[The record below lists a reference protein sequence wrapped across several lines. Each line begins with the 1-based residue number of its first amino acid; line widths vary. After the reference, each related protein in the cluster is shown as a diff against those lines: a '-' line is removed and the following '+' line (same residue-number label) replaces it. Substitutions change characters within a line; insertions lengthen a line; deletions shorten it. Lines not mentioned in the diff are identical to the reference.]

1 MGTRMTVAATPL
13 HPLFAAE
20 LAGIDMRRPLEGATL
35 DAVVAAMDRYA
46 VCVVRNERPLSDAE
60 HIAFSRALGPMQR
73 TGALKVEGR
82 DRARIP
88 HPEIID
94 QSNLDAD
101 GYVFREGD
109 RQLLFK
115 RANRL
120 WHTDLSFHPVR
131 ATYSLLAAHDL
142 PPGGGP
148 DTEFADLR
156 AAYDALPAAMKAR
169 IEPMVAWHSYWHSR
183 VLGGGPEA
191 TAEEAASRPPAA
203 HRLVQTHP
211 GSGRKTL
218 YLASHAFRIDG
229 MDDDEARAL
238 LRELSEFATERRF
251 VYAHKWRLGDVVIW
265 DNRCTMHRAMP
276 FDDLIERR
284 DVRRTTCREA
294 AVA

>member
-1 MGTRMTVAATPL
+1 MTLSATPL

-20 LAGIDMRRPLEGATL
+20 LSGIDMRRPLEGAAL
-35 DAVVAAMDRYA
+35 DGVIAAMDRYA
-46 VCVVRNERPLSDAE
+46 VCVIRNERPLSDEE
-60 HIAFSRALGPMQR
+60 HIRFSLALGPIERSGSMKI
-73 TGALKVEGR
+73 AGR
-82 DRARIP
+82 DRSRIA

-94 QSNLDAD
+94 QSNLDPD
-101 GYVFREGD
+101 GAVFREGD

-131 ATYSLLAAHDL
+131 ATYSLLSAHDL

-156 AAYDALPAAMKAR
+156 AAYDALPDAMKAR
-169 IEPMVAWHSYWHSR
+169 IEPLVAWHSYWHSR
-183 VLGGGPEA
+183 VVGGGPEA
-191 TAEEAASRPPAA
+191 TKEERESRPPAA
-203 HRLVQTHP
+203 HRLVQTHS

-218 YLASHAFRIDG
+218 YLASHACAIDG
-229 MDDDEARAL
+229 MADDDARAL
-238 LRELSEFATERRF
+238 LRELAEFATQRRF

-276 FDDLIERR
+276 FEDLTERR

-294 AVA
+294 ALA

>member
-1 MGTRMTVAATPL
+1 MALTARPL

-20 LAGIDMRRPLEGATL
+20 LSGIDMTQPVDRATL
-35 DAVVAAMDRYA
+35 AGIVAAMDRHA
-46 VCVVRNERPLSDAE
+46 VCAIRNERPLTDAE
-60 HIAFSRALGPMQR
+60 HIAFSRNLGPMQR
-73 TGALKVEGR
+73 TQALKVTGR

-101 GYVFREGD
+101 GYVFRD
-109 RQLLFK
+109 DNRMLLFK

-156 AAYDALPAAMKAR
+156 AAYDALPLAMKDR
-169 IEPMVAWHSYWHSR
+169 IEDLVADHSYWHSR
-183 VLGGGPEA
+183 VMGGGPEP
-191 TAEEAASRPPAA
+191 TAEELASRPPAP
-203 HRLVQTHP
+203 HRLVQIHP
-211 GSGRKTL
+211 GSKRKTL
-218 YLASHAFRIDG
+218 YLASHAFRIHGMEDG
-229 MDDDEARAL
+229 AARAL
-238 LRELSEFATERRF
+238 LQELTAFATQRQF
-251 VYAHKWRLGDVVIW
+251 VYAHKWRAADVVIW
-265 DNRCTMHRAMP
+265 DNRCTMHRARP
-276 FDDLIERR
+276 FDDLTLRR

-294 AVA
+294 EVA

>member
-1 MGTRMTVAATPL
+1 MALTATQL

-20 LAGIDMRRPLEGATL
+20 LSGIDMTRPPAGAAL
-35 DAVVAAMDRYA
+35 DALVKAMDRYA
-46 VCVVRNERPLSDAE
+46 VSVIRNEQAPTDEE

-73 TGALKVEGR
+73 TQALRIEGR
-82 DRARIP
+82 ERSRIP

-101 GYVFREGD
+101 GAVFREGD

-131 ATYSLLAAHDL
+131 ATYSLLAAHAL
-142 PPGGGP
+142 PPDGGP

-156 AAYDALPAAMKAR
+156 AAYDALSEAMKAR
-169 IEPMVAWHSYWHSR
+169 IEPLVAWHSYWHSR
-183 VLGGGPEA
+183 VLGGGPEPTA
-191 TAEEAASRPPAA
+191 TEEASRPPAA
-203 HRLVQTHP
+203 HRLVQVHP

-218 YLASHAFRIDG
+218 YLASHACRIDG
-229 MDDDEARAL
+229 MDDAAARAL
-238 LRELSEFATERRF
+238 LAELSRFATDRRF
-251 VYAHKWRLGDVVIW
+251 VYAHKWRPGDVVIW
-265 DNRCTMHRAMP
+265 DNRCTMHRAMA
-276 FDDLIERR
+276 FDDLNERR

-294 AVA
+294 EVA